1 MRAVT
6 EEVLKQALLARRLT
20 NEKAMGSCCIH
31 INYQELLSELFP
43 SRPKFGELI
52 LVEDVGKK
60 DNEIEDWQRF
70 EKFDENGQVV
80 TRCPVNGELYT
91 WDTYRRLTTTEKGEG

>member
-1 MRAVT
+1 MKAVT
-6 EEVLKQALLARRLT
+6 EEVLKQALLSRRLT
-20 NEKAMGSCCIH
+20 HEKAMGSCCIH
-31 INYQELLSELFP
+31 INYEELLSELFP
-43 SRPKFGELI
+43 NPPKFGELI

-80 TRCPVNGELYT
+80 TRCPVNGEIYT